1 MFKLDRKLFASA
13 SVLAVAALFAIGC
26 GGDSAATPVGS
37 TSFDGKPT
45 IDGGTIYPVENGKT
59 GPYALNTNAHKGG
72 FSYGKKPTQ
81 NEIDAWNKD
90 VMPDGTG
97 LPEGSGSVEEGEE
110 LYEAQC
116 VMCHGD
122 FGSGASGTAGGYP
135 ALSKGNAV
143 ELQLTMTNQ
152 RSGENKD
159 GDGPARAF
167 GSYWPQTSTLW
178 WYIQSGM
185 PHNNTK
191 SLSNDETYALTAYI
205 LSINEIFIDGV
216 EVDDEYVLDREK
228 FLKISLPNEKGFV
241 PNIDGPGAL
250 DDVRKFYANAK
261 NFGGQNLNQG
271 AVRCM
276 KDCQADTAKTVYV
289 SASGGIKD
297 FNPPMSVVRDLPA
310 DQGPFDPVAAY
321 EASCAACH
329 AGYLSPGASEW
340 AGYTAK
346 GIEAVYKNGINGT
359 EGGMPANGGSALS
372 EEEFKSVVDYLIKGK

>member
-1 MFKLDRKLFASA
+1 MFKLDRKLIASA
-13 SVLAVAALFAIGC
+13 SVIAVAALFAVGC
-26 GGDSAATPVGS
+26 GGNSSATPTGS
-37 TSFDGKPT
+37 TTHNGKPT
-45 IDGGTIYPVENGKT
+45 IDGGTIYPVQNGMT
-59 GPYALNTNAHKGG
+59 GPYAVNTQTQAG
-72 FSYGKKPTQ
+72 FTNGRKPTQ

-143 ELQLTMTNQ
+143 EMQKTMMNQ
-152 RSGENKD
+152 RSGDNKD

-185 PHNNTK
+185 PHPNTK

-205 LSINEIFIDGV
+205 LNVNEIVIDGE

-228 FLKISLPNEKGFV
+228 FLKIHLPNENGFV
-241 PNIDGPGAL
+241 PNIDGPTAPN
-250 DDVRKFYANAK
+250 DVRTFYANAK

-276 KDCQADTAKTVYV
+276 KDCQKDTVKTVYV
-289 SASGGIKD
+289 TNGGISD
-297 FNPPMSVVRDLPA
+297 FNPPMSVVRDMPKEE
-310 DQGPFDPVAAY
+310 GPFDPAAAY
-321 EASCAACH
+321 EAACAACH
-329 AGYLSPGASEW
+329 AGFLSPGSSDW
-340 AGYTAK
+340 AGYTGK
-346 GIEAVYKNGINGT
+346 GIEAVYKNGIDGT
-359 EGGMPANGGSALS
+359 EGGMPAKGGSSLS
-372 EEEFKSVVDYLIKGK
+372 DAEFKLVVDYLISGK

>member
-1 MFKLDRKLFASA
+1 MFKLDRKLIVSA
-13 SVLAVAALFAIGC
+13 SVIAVAALFAVGC
-26 GGDSAATPVGS
+26 GGSSSATPTGS
-37 TSFDGKPT
+37 TMHNGKPT
-45 IDGGTIYPVENGKT
+45 IDGGTIYPIQNGKT
-59 GPYALNTNAHKGG
+59 GPYAVNTQTQAG
-72 FSYGKKPTQ
+72 FSFGRTPTQ

-135 ALSKGNAV
+135 ALAKGNAYKM
-143 ELQLTMTNQ
+143 QKTLTNNRM
-152 RSGENKD
+152 GANKD

-167 GSYWPQTSTLW
+167 GPYWPQTSTLW

-185 PHNNTK
+185 PHPNTK

-205 LSINEIFIDGV
+205 LNINEIKIDG
-216 EVDDEYVLDREK
+216 ELVDDEYVLDREK
-228 FLKISLPNEKGFV
+228 FLKIKLPNEDGFV
-241 PNIDGPGAL
+241 PNIDGPNAPE
-250 DDVRKFYANAK
+250 DVRKFYANAK

-276 KDCQADTAKTVYV
+276 KDCQEATVKTVYV
-289 SASGGIKD
+289 TNGGISD
-297 FNPPMSVVRDLPA
+297 FNPPMSVVRDMPK
-310 DQGPFDPVAAY
+310 DKGPFDPKAAY

-329 AGYLSPGASEW
+329 SGFLSPGSSDW
-340 AGYTAK
+340 DGYTGK
-346 GIEAVYKNGINGT
+346 GIEQVYANGINGT
-359 EGGMPANGGSALS
+359 EGGMPAKGASALS
-372 EEEFKSVVDYLIKGK
+372 DAEFKSVVDYLISGK

>member
-1 MFKLDRKLFASA
+1 MFKLDRNLIASA
-13 SVLAVAALFAIGC
+13 TVIAAAALFAVGC
-26 GGDSAATPVGS
+26 GGSSSATPAEAKYTNGDV
-37 TSFDGKPT
+37 T
-45 IDGGTIYPVENGKT
+45 IDGGTYYPVVNGKT
-59 GPYALNTNAHKGG
+59 GPYAVNTQVVKESINNGRV
-72 FSYGKKPTQ
+72 PTK
-81 NEIDAWNKD
+81 NEIAAWDKD

-135 ALSKGNAV
+135 ALAKGNAV
-143 ELQLTMTNQ
+143 KMQKTLTNQ
-152 RSGENKD
+152 RSGANKD

-185 PHNNTK
+185 PHPNTK

-205 LSINEIFIDGV
+205 LNINEIVIDGE

-228 FLKISLPNEKGFV
+228 FLKIHLPNEDGFV
-241 PNIDGPGAL
+241 PNIDGPTAPT
-250 DDVRKFYANAK
+250 DVRKFYANAK

-276 KDCQADTAKTVYV
+276 KDCQEATVKTVYV
-289 SASGGIKD
+289 TNGGISD
-297 FNPPMSVVRDLPA
+297 FNPPMSVVRDMPKEE
-310 DQGPFDPVAAY
+310 GPFDPAAAY

-329 AGYLSPGASEW
+329 SGFLSPGSSDW
-340 AGYTAK
+340 DGYTGK
-346 GIEAVYKNGINGT
+346 GIEAVYKNGIDGT
-359 EGGMPANGGSALS
+359 EGGMPAKGGSSLS
-372 EEEFKSVVDYLIKGK
+372 DAEFKLVVDYLIKG

>member
-1 MFKLDRKLFASA
+1 MFKLDRKLIASA
-13 SVLAVAALFAIGC
+13 SVITVAGLFAIGC
-26 GGDSAATPVGS
+26 GGGSSATPGS
-37 TSFDGKPT
+37 VTYANGKAT
-45 IDGGTIYPVENGKT
+45 IDGGTYYPVADGQT
-59 GPYALNTNAHKGG
+59 GPYKVNADSMKGG
-72 FSYGKKPTQ
+72 FKYGRKPTQ

-110 LYEAQC
+110 LYEEQC

-135 ALSKGNAV
+135 ALSKGNAY
-143 ELQLTMTNQ
+143 EMQKTMTNN
-152 RSGENKD
+152 RMGDNVD

-167 GSYWPQTSTLW
+167 GPYWPQTSTLW

-185 PHNNTK
+185 PHPNTK

-205 LSINEIFIDGV
+205 LSINEIEIDGQL
-216 EVDDEYVLDREK
+216 VDDEYVLDREK
-228 FLKISLPNEKGFV
+228 FLKIKLPNEDGFV
-241 PNIDGPGAL
+241 PNIDGPNAPA
-250 DDVRKFYANAK
+250 DVRAFYANAK

-276 KDCQADTAKTVYV
+276 KDCQEPTVKTVYV
-289 SASGGIKD
+289 TNGGIAD
-297 FNPPMSVVRDLPA
+297 FNPPMSVVRDLPKEE
-310 DQGPFDPVAAY
+310 GPFDPKAAY
-321 EASCAACH
+321 EANCAACH

-340 AGYTAK
+340 AGYTGK

-359 EGGMPANGGSALS
+359 EGGMPANGASTLK
-372 EEEFKSVVDYLIKGK
+372 EEEFKAVVDYLISGK

>member
-1 MFKLDRKLFASA
+1 
-13 SVLAVAALFAIGC
+13 
-26 GGDSAATPVGS
+26 
-37 TSFDGKPT
+37 
-45 IDGGTIYPVENGKT
+45 
-59 GPYALNTNAHKGG
+59 
-72 FSYGKKPTQ
+72 
-81 NEIDAWNKD
+81 
-90 VMPDGTG
+90 
-97 LPEGSGSVEEGEE
+97 
-110 LYEAQC
+110 
-116 VMCHGD
+116 MCHGD

-276 KDCQADTAKTVYV
+276 KDCQEPTAK
-289 SASGGIKD
+289 IK
-297 FNPPMSVVRDLPA
+297 R
-310 DQGPFDPVAAY
+310 
-321 EASCAACH
+321 
-329 AGYLSPGASEW
+329 LSS
-340 AGYTAK
+340 
-346 GIEAVYKNGINGT
+346 
-359 EGGMPANGGSALS
+359 
-372 EEEFKSVVDYLIKGK
+372 

>member
-1 MFKLDRKLFASA
+1 MFKLDRKSIASA
-13 SVLAVAALFAIGC
+13 SVITVAALFAIGC
-26 GGDSAATPVGS
+26 GGDSAATPGDVS
-37 TSFDGKPT
+37 YANGKAT
-45 IDGGTIYPVENGKT
+45 IDGGTYYAIENGKT
-59 GPYALNTNAHKGG
+59 GPYAVNESARNGG
-72 FSYGKKPTQ
+72 FTYGRKPTQ

-143 ELQLTMTNQ
+143 EMQKTLTNQ
-152 RSGENKD
+152 RSGDNKD

-185 PHNNTK
+185 PHPNTK
-191 SLSNDETYALTAYI
+191 SLSNDETYALTAYV
-205 LSINEIFIDGV
+205 LSVNEIVIDGV

-228 FLKISLPNEKGFV
+228 FLKIKLPNEDGFV
-241 PNIDGPGAL
+241 PNIDGPTAPE
-250 DDVRKFYANAK
+250 DVRKFYANAK

-276 KDCQADTAKTVYV
+276 KDCQEDTVKTVYV
-289 SASGGIKD
+289 TNGGISD
-297 FNPPMSVVRDLPA
+297 FNPPMSVVRDLPKEE
-310 DQGPFDPVAAY
+310 GPFDPAAAY

-329 AGYLSPGASEW
+329 AGFLSPGSSDW
-340 AGYTAK
+340 AGYTGK

-359 EGGMPANGGSALS
+359 EGGMPAKGGSSLS
-372 EEEFKSVVDYLIKGK
+372 DAEFKLVVDYLISGK

>member
-1 MFKLDRKLFASA
+1 MFKLDRKLIASA

-26 GGDSAATPVGS
+26 GGSSSATPTGS
-37 TSFDGKPT
+37 TSINGKAT
-45 IDGGTIYPVENGKT
+45 IDGGTIYPVVDGKT
-59 GPYALNTNAHKGG
+59 GPYAVNAAAHKGG
-72 FSYGKKPTQ
+72 FTYGKKPSQ

-110 LYEAQC
+110 IYESQC

-122 FGSGASGTAGGYP
+122 FGSGATGTAGGYP
-135 ALSKGNAV
+135 ALTKGNAY
-143 ELQLTMTNQ
+143 EMQKTLTNNRM
-152 RSGENKD
+152 GAAVD

-185 PHNNTK
+185 PHPNTK

-205 LSINEIFIDGV
+205 LNVNEIFIDGE

-228 FLKISLPNEKGFV
+228 FLKIHLPNEKGFV

-276 KDCQADTAKTVYV
+276 KDCQKDTVKIVHVNAN
-289 SASGGIKD
+289 GGIKD
-297 FNPPMSVVRDLPA
+297 FSPAMSVVRDLPA
-310 DQGPFDPVAAY
+310 DKGPFDPKAAY

-340 AGYTAK
+340 AGYTGK
-346 GIEAVYKNGINGT
+346 GIEAVYKNGMNGT
-359 EGGMPANGGSALS
+359 AGGMPANGGSSLN
-372 EEEFKSVVDYLIKGK
+372 EEEFKLVVDYLISGK